1 MLHNVL
7 NHSNVIVKKPGEVSQ
22 NEENENW
29 NVYFHSFE
37 NCPSL
42 LKTKDNKRHE
52 FKTGHFYQGFS

>member
-7 NHSNVIVKKPGEVSQ
+7 NYSKVIVQKPGEVSQ

-37 NCPSL
+37 NCPYL
-42 LKTKDNKRHE
+42 LKMKDRPLSSKQVI
-52 FKTGHFYQGFS
+52 FYQGI